1 MNYNVTLFWN
11 GTRVLD
17 GKASAVVA
25 HDISRAHCV
34 DNFAGTANKRWEAEA
49 FHVINAPFGLDKV
62 AKMQR
67 GETLRGSY
75 QDATASAE
83 FTIERIS

>member
-1 MNYNVTLFWN
+1 MQYNIVLFWN

-34 DNFAGTANKRWEAEA
+34 EQFAGSAVKRWEAEA
-49 FHVINAPFGLDKV
+49 FHVVNAPFGLDKV
-62 AKMQR
+62 AQLQR
-67 GETLRGSY
+67 GEILTGSY
-75 QDATASAE
+75 EDRTGFAQ
-83 FTIERIS
+83 FTIERL